1 MTDDTN
7 SGPGSKTTS
16 VSSTSRIIRF
26 MHKKCIFTQ
35 YFCSCYLVITFSLVG
50 GFFGIFLWFNWDF
63 CIFNPIRF
71 AGNWKRKTADENVAP
86 MKRSRK
92 DDSSDDELN
101 VFNKTFV
108 ESPEDL
114 KTTTRIRTRAAGR
127 ISLGPRDVMG
137 MFKILSDGASTSS
150 STGWV
155 K

>member
-1 MTDDTN
+1 MA
-7 SGPGSKTTS
+7 
-16 VSSTSRIIRF
+16 F
-26 MHKKCIFTQ
+26 
-35 YFCSCYLVITFSLVG
+35 
-50 GFFGIFLWFNWDF
+50 
-63 CIFNPIRF
+63 FNPIRF
-71 AGNWKRKTADENVAP
+71 AENWKRKTADENVAP

-150 STGWV
+150 STG
-155 K
+155 